1 MVSLLRPST
10 GVRPLVGITGAR
22 IHAAEIAST
31 PGILLHAFTD
41 AYYAMYPAA
50 VERAGGQP
58 VQVPRENHPA
68 AIAGRLDA
76 LVLAGGQ
83 DVDPRLYGR
92 RPTAAS
98 TRLDP
103 VRDRF
108 ELELALAAIQRDIP
122 LLGICR
128 GAQLLNVALGGTLI
142 DDLACE
148 QEIEHAVV
156 LYPPDARVHEVQLSD
171 GSLLREICGE
181 TVSVNSFHRQ
191 GIGDLGARVH
201 ATGFAPDGVIEG
213 IEVAGARAV
222 GVQWHPEM
230 LSEIDP
236 LLIWL
241 IDQASASESSAT
253 LQKGPYGG
261 HSA

>member
-1 MVSLLRPST
+1 VSPLRPST

-41 AYYAMYPAA
+41 AYYAVYPAA
-50 VERAGGQP
+50 VGRAGGQP
-58 VQVPRENHPA
+58 VQLPRENDPA
-68 AIAGRLDA
+68 AIVGRLDA

-92 RPTAAS
+92 QPTAAS

-108 ELELALAAIQRDIP
+108 ELELALAAIERDVP
-122 LLGICR
+122 LVGICR

-142 DDLACE
+142 DDLAGE
-148 QEIEHAVV
+148 QQIEHAVV
-156 LYPPDARVHEVQLSD
+156 LYPPDARVHEVRLSD
-171 GSLLREICGE
+171 GSLLREIYGE
-181 TVSVNSFHRQ
+181 SVSVNSFHRQ
-191 GIGDLGARVH
+191 GIGGLGAGVR
-201 ATGFAPDGVIEG
+201 ATGLAPDGVIEG

-236 LLIWL
+236 LLTWL
-241 IDQASASESSAT
+241 IDQATASDASVP
-253 LQKGPYGG
+253 LQKGPCHG
-261 HSA
+261 HST